1 MQFLIGDGHDLFDGR
16 WPTFAAEVADKPR
29 AIGPGQ
35 GGIRGDVEGER
46 RRVECSGEMESS
58 VQQSSNANGAMEEIQ
73 AGAKQ
78 RMARAGVP
86 VVPGYNGEDQSLA
99 TLSREAARTGGV
111 NGKKSIEHGIE
122 TIVMSKAQILELFE
136 TELAKT
142 VTIDLEAIAK
152 YREMKHLKSQMQTWA
167 VKKLQLEG

>member
-1 MQFLIGDGHDLFDGR
+1 MDPEQRKRIYRLPLSVRKSGQ
-16 WPTFAAEVADKPR
+16 AAKW
-29 AIGPGQ
+29 
-35 GGIRGDVEGER
+35 
-46 RRVECSGEMESS
+46 
-58 VQQSSNANGAMEEIQ
+58 
-73 AGAKQ
+73 
-78 RMARAGVP
+78 
-86 VVPGYNGEDQSLA
+86 
-99 TLSREAARTGGV
+99 AARTGGV